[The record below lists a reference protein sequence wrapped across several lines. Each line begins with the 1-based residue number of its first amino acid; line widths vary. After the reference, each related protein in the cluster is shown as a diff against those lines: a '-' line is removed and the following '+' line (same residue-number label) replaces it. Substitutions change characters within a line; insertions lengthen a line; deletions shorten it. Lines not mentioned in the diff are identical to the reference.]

1 MDHAGGNADVPGEPA
16 VTVVAAK
23 ANRIVCAAQGRSIF
37 EFGFRRAKSC
47 DTAILG
53 ARAAFIGGCD
63 GTSCTIVD
71 RKY

>member
-1 MDHAGGNADVPGEPA
+1 MGHAGGNADVPGEPA

-23 ANRIVCAAQGRSIF
+23 ANRIVRAAQGRSIF

-63 GTSCTIVD
+63 GTFCTIVD